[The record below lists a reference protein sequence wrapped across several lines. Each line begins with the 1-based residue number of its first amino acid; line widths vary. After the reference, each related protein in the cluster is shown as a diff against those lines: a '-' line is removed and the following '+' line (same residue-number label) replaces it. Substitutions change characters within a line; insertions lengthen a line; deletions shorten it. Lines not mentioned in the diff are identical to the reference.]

1 MSTYI
6 VNFFTNLVLQLVDEY
21 NDSESTNI
29 ELKENI
35 KEYFRTESR
44 KSLEFVM
51 NYDYIYDRICE
62 IDENIN
68 DDKKYR
74 KIVNEL
80 LDKYFK

>member
-35 KEYFRTESR
+35 KEYFKTESR

-51 NYDYIYDRICE
+51 NYDYVYDRICE

-74 KIVNEL
+74 KIVNKL
-80 LDKYFK
+80 LDKYFN

>member
-35 KEYFRTESR
+35 KEYFKTESR

>member
-74 KIVNEL
+74 KIVNKL
-80 LDKYFK
+80 LDKYFN